1 MDLNLI
7 KTAWAA
13 TIPTN
18 FPNEPLVPEQYRS
31 IGGILGA
38 ILNVVFWVGI
48 ALTIIFLILGGIKY
62 ITSGGD
68 ETKVGA
74 ARAQVTNAV
83 IGFVVVIGAFTV
95 KYIIRNLLGVTGIPN
110 EVLPGF

>member
-1 MDLNLI
+1 MNFELI
-7 KTAWAA
+7 KTAWAV
-13 TIPTN
+13 TIPAN
-18 FPNEPLVPEQYRS
+18 FPNEPLIPEQYRS

-38 ILNVVFWVGI
+38 ALNVVFWVGI
-48 ALTIIFLILGGIKY
+48 ALTIIFLIIGGIKY
-62 ITSGGD
+62 MTSGGD
-68 ETKVGA
+68 ETKVGL

-83 IGFVVVIGAFTV
+83 IGFVIVVGAFTV